1 MKFQFHKGTIKTLA
15 RMFWRSSLHRYFN
28 SIKVQLKLEIVSFSF
43 VSNQYFNSIKV
54 QLKPKTATLM
64 SLSRLYFNSIK
75 VQLKP
80 ILTQTKMSLYTM
92 GFQMQRYKKYFKKMS
107 MSNDIFSAVLRQPAY
122 LWRSQ

>member
-1 MKFQFHKGTIKTLA
+1 MKFQFHKGTIKTPSGQML
-15 RMFWRSSLHRYFN
+15 RGRD
-28 SIKVQLKLEIVSFSF
+28 
-43 VSNQYFNSIKV
+43 
-54 QLKPKTATLM
+54 TD
-64 SLSRLYFNSIK
+64 FNSIK

>member
-1 MKFQFHKGTIKTLA
+1 MSFYMVFQFHKGTIKTAYQKIYQDFYRKFQFHKGTIKTPQKIII
-15 RMFWRSSLHRYFN
+15 SSH
-28 SIKVQLKLEIVSFSF
+28 
-43 VSNQYFNSIKV
+43 
-54 QLKPKTATLM
+54 
-64 SLSRLYFNSIK
+64 LYHFNSIK